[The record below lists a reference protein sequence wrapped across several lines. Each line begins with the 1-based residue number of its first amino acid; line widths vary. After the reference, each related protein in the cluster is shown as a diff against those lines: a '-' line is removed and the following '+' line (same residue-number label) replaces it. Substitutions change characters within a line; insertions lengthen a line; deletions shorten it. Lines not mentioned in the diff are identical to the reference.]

1 MNVASLIFF
10 FFEKHTTHKLV
21 GQSPLNVKLER
32 YGGREFPRLSDPLI
46 SSADKDLDNELLF
59 FFLLFHKRQRDL
71 WLSGIVFISVNNCV
85 ANPSLELDL

>member
-59 FFLLFHKRQRDL
+59 FFSPFSQKAEGSLAQWHCFH
-71 WLSGIVFISVNNCV
+71 IC
-85 ANPSLELDL
+85 E